1 MSVMKIIRKWL
12 IDTEDKNKV
21 YGLSIF
27 WRVEDI

>member
-1 MSVMKIIRKWL
+1 MSVMKIMRKWL

-21 YGLSIF
+21 YELSIF